1 MQILG
6 RTERRVVSAI
16 LVTALI
22 PLVASILIARAV
34 IQRVS
39 AAAFQPEFSAH
50 LHRALG
56 VYRELAASIK
66 QGMRYEAD
74 AIASSEALRRAAERR
89 DEQALAAELEAVW
102 KAHPALVSI
111 DIESCQGGV
120 LASRNRGTP
129 VDPTKERALTVR
141 RAVGGGEADEG
152 CDGDA
157 QVSAR
162 LTATFVTPRER
173 FDELESIQEFAATYD
188 EFARA
193 HREQYLDRT
202 YRNVF
207 AVLLGFTILL
217 AVVAGILVVRPVTIR
232 IARLA
237 AATRPVAEGDLS
249 VRVEDR
255 GRDEVADLGRA
266 FNRMLEEL
274 KESRARIE
282 FLKRIGEWQKIAR
295 RLAHE
300 IKNPLTPIQLAV
312 EECHRRYPGD
322 NLEYKRILET
332 TLEVVAEEVGSLR
345 RLVSEFAS
353 FARLPHVELAPAD
366 LGEFLREQRGHFAVS
381 GGTGAGTRAGE
392 AADEARSALAP
403 GVGLSFDISPEPM
416 PAFLDREMMHRVL
429 SNILQNA
436 AQAISGGSAG
446 TRGEGER
453 LGQVRVSARGEGD
466 DGAYYVLDFDDDG
479 PGVPPELRPIV
490 FDPYVS
496 TRREG
501 TGLGLSIVKKIIVE
515 HGGTIDVDASP
526 LGGARFRVR
535 VPRAGTPQSNAVVE
549 RAPAPPSEPSWPGYE
564 GQGGPQ

>member
-56 VYRELAASIK
+56 VYRELATSIK

-74 AIASSEALRRAAERR
+74 AIASSASLRNAAERH
-89 DEQALAAELEAVW
+89 DEPALAAELEAVW
-102 KAHPALVSI
+102 KAHPTLVSI
-111 DIESCQGGV
+111 DIERCQGGL
-120 LASRNRGTP
+120 LASRNRGSP
-129 VDPTKERALTVR
+129 VDPSKERALTVR

-152 CDGDA
+152 CEADSPA
-157 QVSAR
+157 PAK

-207 AVLLGFTILL
+207 AAVLGVTILL

-249 VRVEDR
+249 VRVEDK

-274 KESRARIE
+274 EGSRARID

-312 EECHRRYPGD
+312 EECHRRYSGD
-322 NLEYKRILET
+322 DAEYRRILET
-332 TLEVVAEEVGSLR
+332 TLEVVVEEVGSLR
-345 RLVSEFAS
+345 RMVSEFAS
-353 FARLPHVELAPAD
+353 FARLPRVELSPAD
-366 LGEFLREQRGHFAVS
+366 LGEFLREQRAHFAVS
-381 GGTGAGTRAGE
+381 GGSGAAEILT
-392 AADEARSALAP
+392 P
-403 GVGLSFDISPEPM
+403 GVALSFDIGAEPM

-436 AQAISGGSAG
+436 AQAIGGAA
-446 TRGEGER
+446 GEGR
-453 LGQVRVSARGEGD
+453 VRVSARAE
-466 DGAYYVLDFDDDG
+466 GAYYVIDFDDDG
-479 PGVPPELRPIV
+479 PGVSPELRPVV

-496 TRREG
+496 ARRDG
-501 TGLGLSIVKKIIVE
+501 TGLGLSIVKKIVVE
-515 HGGTIDVDASP
+515 HGGTIDVDSSF

-535 VPRAGTPQSNAVVE
+535 LPRAGTPQSKAVLE
-549 RAPAPPSEPSWPGYE
+549 RAPAPPSEPSWPAYE

>member
-74 AIASSEALRRAAERR
+74 AIASSATLRKAAERR
-89 DEQALAAELEAVW
+89 DEQALAAELEALW
-102 KAHPALVSI
+102 KGHPALVSI
-111 DIESCQGGV
+111 DIESCEGGV
-120 LASRNRGTP
+120 LAKRNRGSP
-129 VDPTKERALTVR
+129 VDPSKERALTVR
-141 RAVGGGEADEG
+141 RAVGGGEAEEG
-152 CDGDA
+152 CEGDNPA
-157 QVSAR
+157 PAR

-173 FDELESIQEFAATYD
+173 FDELESIQEFATAYD

-207 AVLLGFTILL
+207 AAVLGITILL

-249 VRVEDR
+249 VRVEEK

-274 KESRARIE
+274 EESRARID

-312 EECHRRYPGD
+312 EECHRRYSGD
-322 NLEYKRILET
+322 DPEYKRILET

-353 FARLPHVELAPAD
+353 FARLPRVELAPAD
-366 LGEFLREQRGHFAVS
+366 LGDFLREQRVHFAVS
-381 GGTGAGTRAGE
+381 GGSGPGS
-392 AADEARSALAP
+392 AAPEILPELSP
-403 GVGLSFDISPEPM
+403 GVALSFDISAEPM

-436 AQAISGGSAG
+436 AQAIGGAAEGSAR
-446 TRGEGER
+446 RGGGGER
-453 LGQVRVSARGEGD
+453 LGQVRVSARK
-466 DGAYYVLDFDDDG
+466 DGSYYVLDFDDDG
-479 PGVPPELRPIV
+479 PGVPPDLRPVV

-496 TRREG
+496 ARRDG
-501 TGLGLSIVKKIIVE
+501 TGLGLSIVKKIVVE
-515 HGGTIDVDASP
+515 HGGTIDVDGSP

-535 VPRAGTPQSNAVVE
+535 LPRAGTPQSKAVLV
-549 RAPAPPSEPSWPGYE
+549 RAPDPPSEPSWPGYE
-564 GQGGPQ
+564 GRGGPQ